1 MQNYSSRGNDLKA
14 KNIYLD
20 KLDKLRTAFLIKKEQ
35 KEKITIVC
43 CTMNFGQI
51 VTICIFMIDLAGFRS
66 RSREPAIKI
75 DGSETLRHPL
85 DILLLELMK
94 AYIF

>member
-1 MQNYSSRGNDLKA
+1 MFFCTSLAAISSFS
-14 KNIYLD
+14 NID
-20 KLDKLRTAFLIKKEQ
+20 GP
-35 KEKITIVC
+35 IT
-43 CTMNFGQI
+43 
-51 VTICIFMIDLAGFRS
+51 FMPYDVESGFRI

-75 DGSETLRHPL
+75 DGSETLRDHV